1 MNLKALIEKLIS
13 EGKSD
18 AEIAALVA
26 DYKEGEKSASTD
38 TIVSLILAGRK
49 AADIQASLGAKL
61 SARAAEE
68 AAEAKAVADDAK
80 FEEKLTERLKS
91 IGISPGKYAPQKAL
105 KRFNHTTGKVE
116 DVTELTDAYK
126 GFNDFISAVH
136 SKDMASAKSISNE
149 IDREN
154 DRYEAAL
161 SGKSTPT
168 VSDVTTRG
176 GFAIPTEVSMFISQL
191 TQAASLVLPYVNKD
205 NVVYNSKIYPVMYG
219 IDVSYITDQSTA
231 IGESNPTFTNPTVNM
246 KRLGAYSA
254 IANQIVYQKGADLV
268 NAFIAAYSSALAKK
282 LDQQITIGN
291 VTGNSDGIDGIV
303 FDALTYLPTAKAL
316 VDLTVK
322 DLRNILNYLSE
333 DASSSSTVFLGNRK
347 VVGTIGLLETTGGM
361 PYFPRYIDGGKVAPF
376 GTPLIEIPQIA
387 STLDVGGDARTGGT
401 DDVLICADMSKV
413 MVGLSRETRIDSSQH
428 FQFLNDVM
436 VMRVIKDFGC
446 KVLSGTSTAGI
457 VAVAQEL
464 TN

>member
-1 MNLKALIEKLIS
+1 MSLKSIIEKMILD
-13 EGKSD
+13 GKSD
-18 AEIAALVA
+18 ADIAVA
-26 DYKEGEKSASTD
+26 VSDHKDGEKSASTD

-68 AAEAKAVADDAK
+68 ALEAKAAAD
-80 FEEKLTERLKS
+80 EEKLDAKLNEKLKS
-91 IGISPGKYAPQKAL
+91 IGISPGKYAAHKTL

-116 DVTELTDAYK
+116 DVTGFTDAYK
-126 GFNDFISAVH
+126 GFNDLISAVH
-136 SKDMASAKSISNE
+136 AKDSASAKSISNE

-161 SGKSTPT
+161 SGKATPS

-176 GFAIPTEVSMFISQL
+176 GFAIPTEVSMVISQL
-191 TQAASLVLPYVNKD
+191 TQASSLVLPYVNKD

-219 IDVSYITDQSTA
+219 IDVAYIADQSTA

-254 IANQIVYQKGADLV
+254 ISNQIIYQKGADLV

-291 VTGNSDGIDGIV
+291 VTGSSDGVDGIV
-303 FDALTYLPTAKAL
+303 FDALTNLPTPKAFA
-316 VDLTVK
+316 DLTVA
-322 DLRNILNYLSE
+322 DLRNILNTLSA
-333 DASSSSTVFLGNRK
+333 DALSASTVFMGNRK
-347 VVGTIGLLETTGGM
+347 VVGAIGLLETTGGM
-361 PYFPRYIDGGKVAPF
+361 PYFPRYIDGGKIAPF
-376 GTPLIEIPQIA
+376 GTPLIEVPQIA
-387 STLDVGGDARTGGT
+387 STLDVGGDARVGGT

-413 MVGLSRETRIDSSQH
+413 IVGLSRETRIDSSQD
-428 FQFLNDVM
+428 FLFLNDVM